1 MTAARF
7 APALLALLALAAPA
21 FAVEPGQRGIFDLP
35 ARWDLSI
42 YTLVV
47 FLILL
52 ALMAKFAWPAITKGI
67 QAREDLIVQVRD
79 EAMLAR
85 KEAEVIRADL
95 AVKMGQAQNEI
106 KALMD
111 EARKDAEKLRATER
125 EIGLKEAAAER
136 ERAVREIETA
146 KGQAIAELYQKS
158 VQLAS
163 LMAGKAIRREVTP
176 GDHSRLIEESLAEL
190 KASVN

>member
-7 APALLALLALAAPA
+7 APALLLLLAAAGPA
-21 FAVEPGQRGIFDLP
+21 FGAEEGQRGIFDLP

-52 ALMAKFAWPAITKGI
+52 AVMAKFAWPAITQGI

-85 KEAEVIRADL
+85 KEAEAIRADL
-95 AVKMGQAQNEI
+95 ALKMGHAQDEI

-111 EARKDAEKLRATER
+111 EARKDAEKLRVTER
-125 EIGLKEAAAER
+125 EVGLKDAAAER
-136 ERAVREIETA
+136 ERAVREIEAA
-146 KGQAIAELYQKS
+146 KGQAIAELYQRS

-176 GDHSRLIEESLAEL
+176 GDHARLIEESLAEL
-190 KASVN
+190 KSSVN